1 MVHAILYL
9 VIGLVAGLFTGLF
22 GIGGG
27 SVDVKTTGAEGS
39 SLPDWHTPDSPA
51 SSNTVWIDRSAANS
65 PSLSWGSAALH
76 TPINM
81 PSLENSPPPLR
92 P

>member
-27 SVDVKTTGAEGS
+27 SLRIPLLNLAGLPLITAFADGSLRWSERSIIGGTSTGSCYA
-39 SLPDWHTPDSPA
+39 
-51 SSNTVWIDRSAANS
+51 RC
-65 PSLSWGSAALH
+65 
-76 TPINM
+76 
-81 PSLENSPPPLR
+81 
-92 P
+92 